1 MDPIGF
7 AMEHFDG
14 VGRWRDTDGGTAID
28 ASGVFADGSKFEGKA
43 GLKKSLLAQPE
54 NFASTVAEK
63 LLMYALG

>member
-28 ASGVFADGSKFEGKA
+28 ASGVFAYGSKFEGKA
-43 GLKKSLLAQPE
+43 GLKKALLAKPK